1 MLPSG
6 AELPKS
12 LTDYVNC
19 ECSVQPV
26 AFEWYVV
33 TNRSITSVPHEE
45 NTGWRS
51 FPLCLKGL
59 AHMLSREHL
68 PGCCV
73 NLEGELAWAWC
84 PSGCKTWGD
93 ESLGR
98 SVWTIWSRLP
108 WWCMKQ
114 PWRCLTSGTVPE
126 TWVEARTQLHR
137 GALPPSPTYWCAGLP
152 AAWTM
157 SIAAYGSPAMP
168 HLWLEASVKR
178 VISASKAL
186 SETPCSSAGEDHQAA
201 SWRMVRV
208 TEILSDLDPV
218 SWHQAS
224 DAHHWIGRGGRADLL
239 ALGWT

>member
-1 MLPSG
+1 MLEGSG
-6 AELPKS
+6 SHA
-12 LTDYVNC
+12 
-19 ECSVQPV
+19 
-26 AFEWYVV
+26 
-33 TNRSITSVPHEE
+33 
-45 NTGWRS
+45 
-51 FPLCLKGL
+51 
-59 AHMLSREHL
+59 LSREHL

-108 WWCMKQ
+108 WWCTTQ

-126 TWVEARTQLHR
+126 TWVEARTQLHP

-186 SETPCSSAGEDHQAA
+186 SETPCSTAGKDHQAT

-208 TEILSDLDPV
+208 TEILSDQDPV

-224 DAHHWIGRGGRADLL
+224 DAHHWIGHGGRADLL